1 MKNYVEGKVVI
12 VTGAGSGFGRL
23 ISEKGAAMGAKVV
36 CSDINKESAAAVAG
50 GLNAKGFDA
59 ASIKS
64 DVAIKEEVDAM
75 VKFAIGKYG
84 RVDVLVNN
92 AGTMPLAF
100 FSDHKDAWKA
110 WDKCIDVNLRGVIY
124 CMSAV
129 YDQMIEQGQGHI
141 INISSIYG
149 NNPVVGAAVYQATKV
164 ACRYVADTLRQEA
177 KGKIKVSVVRP
188 TGVPGTGLGE
198 TVINPEALVGL
209 LGQNAGE
216 YSEVMQEI
224 SNHPEMTDR
233 EKITYYALDPE
244 TIADNVIYII
254 NQPWGVNIGDI
265 TIRASG
271 EPFIL

>member
-1 MKNYVEGKVVI
+1 MKNYIEGKVIV
-12 VTGAGSGFGRL
+12 VTGAGSGFGKL
-23 ISEKGAAMGAKVV
+23 ISEKAAAMGAKVV
-36 CSDINKESAAAVAG
+36 CSDINEESVRVVADSLKE
-50 GLNAKGFDA
+50 KKFDA
-59 ASIKS
+59 ASVKS
-64 DVAIKEEVDAM
+64 DVTKKEEVDAM
-75 VKFAIGKYG
+75 VKFAVARYG

-110 WDKCIDVNLRGVIY
+110 WDKCIDINLRGVIY

-129 YDQMIEQGQGHI
+129 YDQMIGQGQGHI

-164 ACRYVADTLRQEA
+164 ACRYAADTLRQEA
-177 KGKIKVSVVRP
+177 KGKIKVSIVRP
-188 TGVPGTGLGE
+188 TGVPGTGLGD

-209 LGQNAGE
+209 LGQNVGE
-216 YSEVMQEI
+216 YGELMPEI
-224 SNHPEMTDR
+224 ENHPEMTDK

-244 TIADNVIYII
+244 TIADSVLYII

-265 TIRASG
+265 TVRASG

>member
-1 MKNYVEGKVVI
+1 MTNYVEGKVII
-12 VTGAGSGFGRL
+12 VTGAGSGFGKL
-23 ISEKGAAMGAKVV
+23 ISEKASAMGAKVV
-36 CSDINKESAAAVAG
+36 CSDVNEESVKTVAD
-50 GLNAKGFDA
+50 GLTEKGLDA
-59 ASIKS
+59 ASVKS
-64 DVAIKEEVDAM
+64 DVTIKKEVEAMVSLAIK
-75 VKFAIGKYG
+75 KYG

-92 AGTMPLAF
+92 AGIMPLAF
-100 FSDHKDAWKA
+100 FSDHKEAWKA
-110 WDKCIDVNLRGVIY
+110 WDKCIDINLRGVVY
-124 CMSAV
+124 GMSAV
-129 YDQMIEQGQGHI
+129 YDQMVKQGQGHI

-149 NNPVVGAAVYQATKV
+149 NNPVVGAGVYQATKV

-198 TVINPEALVGL
+198 TVVNPEALIGL

-216 YSEVMQEI
+216 YGELMSDI
-224 SNHPEMTDR
+224 SNHPDMTNK

-244 TIADNVIYII
+244 TLAESVIYVI

-265 TIRASG
+265 TVRASA